1 MIKYGVLEEYRCANC
16 GEIVIT
22 PQHEELSKL
31 GSVGTCKHSW
41 ELVNL
46 KKEDVQKESPEE

>member
-1 MIKYGVLEEYRCANC
+1 MIKYGVLEEYRCVHC